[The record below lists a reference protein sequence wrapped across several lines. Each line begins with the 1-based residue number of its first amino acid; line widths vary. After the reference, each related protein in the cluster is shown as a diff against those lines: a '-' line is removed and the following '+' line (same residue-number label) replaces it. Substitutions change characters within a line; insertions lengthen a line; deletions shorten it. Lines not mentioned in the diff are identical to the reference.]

1 MLQEVVMVKGTIN
14 IITIK
19 TRKRDIIR
27 NLQPGITLNRLKIR
41 VLTKAWPAVLW
52 AAYWVTKSVEVIP

>member
-52 AAYWVTKSVEVIP
+52 EVYWVTKSAEVIP